1 MTTISYY
8 EARTHFSALLDQVAK
23 GKKILITRRGLPAA
37 LLSPV
42 PAEAS
47 KDVRQVIGEMKALRR
62 GNTMGKGVSI
72 RDLINEGRRF

>member
-37 LLSPV
+37 VISPV
-42 PAEAS
+42 PEETT
-47 KDVRQVIGEMKALRR
+47 KDTLQVIDEMKALRR
-62 GNTMGKGVSI
+62 GNKLGKGVTI

>member
-1 MTTISYY
+1 MTSISYY

-42 PAEAS
+42 PAETS
-47 KDVRQVIGEMKALRR
+47 KDVRQVLDEMKALRQ
-62 GNTMGKGVSI
+62 GNTLGKGVSI
-72 RDLINEGRRF
+72 RDLINEDRRF